1 MLQMN
6 LSTGVHQLLPVLEEE
21 DAIGNYA
28 LNLRDS
34 LREEGFDSR
43 IFVYETRPGKKADTL
58 PYLEHRKFSTPNNIL
73 IFHTAI
79 GSPLVDYF
87 IGCPDKKL
95 LIHHNITPARFFAPW
110 DREVSYL
117 AHQARQQLAA
127 TADTVL
133 AALAD
138 SSFNARELAEL
149 GYPEP
154 EVVPLIFNWER
165 LNGPGNPDITEK
177 YGDGKTNLLFVGRI
191 APNKK
196 QEDLLRIFS
205 CYQKLF
211 NPESRLILVGDGNRF
226 PSYQRALNRMVHDL
240 NLKGVIF
247 TGKVSPEDLRSY
259 YRTSSLFL
267 CASEHEGFGVP
278 LVESLFYR
286 LPVVAY
292 DAGAVG
298 STLGEAGVLVKEK
311 DPIMIAGLINR
322 IMTDNNLRGI
332 IIKSQ
337 DRRLEYFKSFPYR
350 EKWNSVIKILSSCK
364 T

>member
-1 MLQMN
+1 MPKIEKTL
-6 LSTGVHQLLPVLEEE
+6 GVHQLLPVLEEE

-43 IFVYETRPGKKADTL
+43 IFAYETRPGRKADTL
-58 PYLEHRKFSTPNNIL
+58 PYLEHRKFSADNNIL

-79 GSPLVDYF
+79 GSPLADYF

-117 AHQARQQLAA
+117 AHQARQQLMETSDTVAA
-127 TADTVL
+127 T
-133 AALAD
+133 LAD
-138 SSFNARELAEL
+138 SPFNARELVEL

-154 EVVPLIFNWER
+154 EVIPLVFDWER
-165 LNGPGNPDITEK
+165 LNGSGNLDITEK
-177 YGDGKTNLLFVGRI
+177 YGDGKTNLLFVGRV

-211 NPESRLILVGDGNRF
+211 NPESRLILVGDGDRF
-226 PSYQRALNRMVHDL
+226 PSYQRALNRMVHDFGL
-240 NLKGVIF
+240 EGVIF
-247 TGKVSPEDLRSY
+247 TGKVSLDDLRSY

-286 LPVVAY
+286 LPIVAY

-298 STLGEAGVLVKEK
+298 STLGEAGILVKEK
-311 DPIMIAGLINR
+311 APVKIAGLINR
-322 IMTDNNLRGI
+322 IITDNNLRGT

-350 EKWNSVIKILSSCK
+350 ERWNAVIRQL
-364 T
+364 TT